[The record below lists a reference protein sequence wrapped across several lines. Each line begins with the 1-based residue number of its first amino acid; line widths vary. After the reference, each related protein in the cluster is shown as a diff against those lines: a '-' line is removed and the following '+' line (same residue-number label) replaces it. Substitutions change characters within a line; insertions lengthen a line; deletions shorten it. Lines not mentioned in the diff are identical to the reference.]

1 MTTARLLTIL
11 ELPADACA
19 VVGAP
24 RHVDPPLPLGT
35 REPRRG
41 ETPYRL
47 GRFEL
52 IERIGQGGMAEVFR
66 AAVTGPEGFRRE
78 LVVKRVLPQLSG
90 RQRFTQM
97 FVNEAK
103 ISALLAHP
111 NIVQIFEFGEA
122 GGSYFIAMESVRGV
136 TLREVLMRLREQGRT
151 MPVVAAAEITR
162 ETLVALD
169 YAHSLRD
176 GEGRAL
182 EIIHRDVSPSNI
194 MLADTGVVKVLD
206 FGIARAADMI
216 ADDDGDVVKGK
227 IAYLAPEQIACRAI
241 DRRADLFAAGCVLH
255 EMLTGRVMFRA
266 QNNLQRKLELLAEK
280 SLPPSAW
287 NPDVPPAVDEIV
299 RRATERDAER
309 RYPSAAD
316 MILDI
321 ENYLASFRSSN
332 RAVLRLIRSLSE
344 EAEPETPEVVVPAG
358 LSVGPPQTA
367 VTSPER
373 PLVRGRERLSSSL
386 SSVDRSYAG
395 SGTGAGTYS
404 GTASAPGAAT
414 MAGRLG
420 NAGNAERERFTRVR
434 HGRHFLV
441 LLRWLAAC
449 AAIAAL
455 GLGLRSF
462 VAGRAAAVPQEN
474 VPAPAILAP
483 PPAVPSPAPGT
494 DRPDRRG
501 PEKTKRHPSRAQ
513 SAKRGARHP

>member
-1 MTTARLLTIL
+1 M
-11 ELPADACA
+11 
-19 VVGAP
+19 GAP
-24 RHVDPPLPLGT
+24 RHVESPLPLGT
-35 REPRRG
+35 REPKRA
-41 ETPYRL
+41 ETPHRL

-52 IERIGQGGMAEVFR
+52 MERIGQGGMAEVFR

-78 LVVKRVLPQLSG
+78 LVVKRVLPQLTG

-122 GGSYFIAMESVRGV
+122 AGSYFIAMESVRGV
-136 TLREVLMRLREQGRT
+136 TLREVLIRLREQGRT

-162 ETLVALD
+162 EVLVALD
-169 YAHSLRD
+169 YAHCLRGGD
-176 GEGRAL
+176 GRPL

-216 ADDDGDVVKGK
+216 ADDDGEVVKGK

-299 RRATERDAER
+299 RRATERDAEL
-309 RYPSAAD
+309 RYASAGD
-316 MILDI
+316 MIVDI

-332 RAVLRLIRSLSE
+332 RAVLKLIRSLSE
-344 EAEPETPEVVVPAG
+344 DPEPDTPDVIVPSG
-358 LSVGPPQTA
+358 LPVGPPQTA

-373 PLVRGRERLSSSL
+373 PLARGRGQRVPEN
-386 SSVDRSYAG
+386 DRSYAG
-395 SGTGAGTYS
+395 QGTGAGTYS
-404 GTASAPGAAT
+404 GTASAPGAGT
-414 MAGRLG
+414 MVGRLG
-420 NAGNAERERFTRVR
+420 NAGNAERERFSRAR
-434 HGRHFLV
+434 HGRTFLV
-441 LLRWLAAC
+441 ALRWLAAC
-449 AAIAAL
+449 AAGAAL
-455 GLGLRSF
+455 GRGIRSF
-462 VAGRAAAVPQEN
+462 VAGRAAAVANES
-474 VPAPAILAP
+474 P
-483 PPAVPSPAPGT
+483 PPPLQAAVAPVAPGPSAVAPS
-494 DRPDRRG
+494 DKRGGDKAKRRLPHG
-501 PEKTKRHPSRAQ
+501 QAG
-513 SAKRGARHP
+513 KRGAHHP

>member
-1 MTTARLLTIL
+1 
-11 ELPADACA
+11 
-19 VVGAP
+19 VGAP

-35 REPRRG
+35 REPKRAQ
-41 ETPYRL
+41 TPHRL

-122 GGSYFIAMESVRGV
+122 GGSYFIAMESVRGD
-136 TLREVLMRLREQGRT
+136 TLREVLIRLREQGRT
-151 MPVVAAAEITR
+151 MPVVAAAEIIR

-176 GEGRAL
+176 GEGRPL

-194 MLADTGVVKVLD
+194 MLAETGVVKVLD

-216 ADDDGDVVKGK
+216 ADDDGEVVKGK

-266 QNNLQRKLELLAEK
+266 QNNLQRKLELLAER

-299 RRATERDAER
+299 RRATERDAEL
-309 RYPSAAD
+309 RYASAAD
-316 MILDI
+316 MILDL

-332 RAVLRLIRSLSE
+332 RAVLRLLRSLSE

-358 LSVGPPQTA
+358 LPVGPPQTA
-367 VTSPER
+367 MTSPER
-373 PLVRGRERLSSSL
+373 PAARARDRGASGMPPSL
-386 SSVDRSYAG
+386 DRSYAG
-395 SGTGAGTYS
+395 GGTGAGTYS
-404 GTASAPGAAT
+404 GTASAPGAGTGAAT
-414 MAGRLG
+414 MVGRLG
-420 NAGNAERERFTRVR
+420 YAGNAERERFSRAR
-434 HGRHFLV
+434 HGRQLLV
-441 LLRWLAAC
+441 VVRWLAAC
-449 AAIAAL
+449 AAVAAL
-455 GLGLRSF
+455 GLGIRSF
-462 VAGRAAAVPQEN
+462 VAGRAAAVAKESVAAQASVIPA
-474 VPAPAILAP
+474 VATPAPA
-483 PPAVPSPAPGT
+483 PGN
-494 DRPDRRG
+494 DKPDKHG
-501 PEKTKRHPSRAQ
+501 ADKTKHRTPRGQ
-513 SAKRGARHP
+513 SAKRGTHHP

>member
-1 MTTARLLTIL
+1 
-11 ELPADACA
+11 
-19 VVGAP
+19 VGAP

-35 REPRRG
+35 REPKRG
-41 ETPYRL
+41 ETPHRL

-90 RQRFTQM
+90 RARFTQM

-136 TLREVLMRLREQGRT
+136 TLRDVLIRLREQGRT

-176 GEGRAL
+176 GEGRPL

-194 MLADTGVVKVLD
+194 MLAETGVVKVLD

-216 ADDDGDVVKGK
+216 ADDDGEVVKGK

-299 RRATERDAER
+299 RRATERDAEL
-309 RYPSAAD
+309 RYASAAD
-316 MILDI
+316 MILDL

-332 RAVLRLIRSLSE
+332 RAVLRLIRSLDE
-344 EAEPETPEVVVPAG
+344 QADPETPEVVVPSG
-358 LSVGPPQTA
+358 LPVGPPQTA

-373 PLVRGRERLSSSL
+373 PAARGHGPARLTGGL
-386 SSVDRSYAG
+386 SAVDRSYG
-395 SGTGAGTYS
+395 GGGTGAGTFS
-404 GTASAPGAAT
+404 GTASAPGAGTMT

-420 NAGNAERERFTRVR
+420 YAGNEERERFSRAR
-434 HGRHFLV
+434 HGRQFLV

-449 AAIAAL
+449 AAVAAL
-455 GLGLRSF
+455 GLGVRSY
-462 VAGRAAAVPQEN
+462 VAGRAAAVTQQSAPPQASA
-474 VPAPAILAP
+474 APDSEVHPP
-483 PPAVPSPAPGT
+483 PPAA
-494 DRPDRRG
+494 DRP
-501 PEKTKRHPSRAQ
+501 EKKGADKPKHRPSRTP
-513 SAKRGARHP
+513 SAKRGPHHP

>member
-1 MTTARLLTIL
+1 
-11 ELPADACA
+11 
-19 VVGAP
+19 VGAP
-24 RHVDPPLPLGT
+24 RYVDPPLPLGT
-35 REPRRG
+35 REPKRA
-41 ETPYRL
+41 ETPHRL

-136 TLREVLMRLREQGRT
+136 TLREVLIRLREQGRT

-162 ETLVALD
+162 EVLVALD
-169 YAHSLRD
+169 YAHCLR
-176 GEGRAL
+176 GAEGKPL

-216 ADDDGDVVKGK
+216 ADDDGEVVKGK
-227 IAYLAPEQIACRAI
+227 IAYLAPEQIACRSI

-287 NPDVPPAVDEIV
+287 NPDVPPAIDEIV
-299 RRATERDAER
+299 RRATERDAEL
-309 RYPSAAD
+309 RYASASD
-316 MILDI
+316 MIVDI

-332 RAVLRLIRSLSE
+332 RAVLKLIRSLSE
-344 EAEPETPEVVVPAG
+344 EPEPDTPDVVVPSG
-358 LSVGPPQTA
+358 LPVGPPQTA

-373 PLVRGRERLSSSL
+373 PLARGRGDR
-386 SSVDRSYAG
+386 VAAIDRSYA
-395 SGTGAGTYS
+395 GTGAGTYS
-404 GTASAPGAAT
+404 GTGSAPGVDTVAGA

-420 NAGNAERERFTRVR
+420 NAGNAERERFTRAR

-441 LLRWLAAC
+441 VLAWLAAC
-449 AAIAAL
+449 AAVAAL
-455 GLGLRSF
+455 GLGIRSF
-462 VAGRAAAVPQEN
+462 VASRAAAVAQE
-474 VPAPAILAP
+474 P
-483 PPAVPSPAPGT
+483 PPAQPRVAPLVPPSPPSAG
-494 DRPDRRG
+494 DKPDKRAD
-501 PEKTKRHPSRAQ
+501 KTKHRQPHGPAG
-513 SAKRGARHP
+513 KRGARHP